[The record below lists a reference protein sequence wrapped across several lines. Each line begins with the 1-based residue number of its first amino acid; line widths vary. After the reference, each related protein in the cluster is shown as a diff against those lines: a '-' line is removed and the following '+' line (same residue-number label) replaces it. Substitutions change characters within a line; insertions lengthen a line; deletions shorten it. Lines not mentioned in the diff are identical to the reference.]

1 MALSRGKH
9 PNDIIIAL
17 PHIEAD
23 TLLNFFIDLFQ
34 MASAQTN
41 FFKYEGGKKY
51 THSEIQPLKSNKARK
66 ATSKEVN
73 LVRRCI

>member
-23 TLLNFFIDLFQ
+23 TLLNFLIDLFQ

-41 FFKYEGGKKY
+41 FF
-51 THSEIQPLKSNKARK
+51 
-66 ATSKEVN
+66 
-73 LVRRCI
+73 

>member
-9 PNDIIIAL
+9 TNDIIIAL

-34 MASAQTN
+34 MASAQF
-41 FFKYEGGKKY
+41 FFKYERGKKY
-51 THSEIQPLKSNKARK
+51 TYSEIQQVKSNKAKK
-66 ATSKEVN
+66 ATTS
-73 LVRRCI
+73 C